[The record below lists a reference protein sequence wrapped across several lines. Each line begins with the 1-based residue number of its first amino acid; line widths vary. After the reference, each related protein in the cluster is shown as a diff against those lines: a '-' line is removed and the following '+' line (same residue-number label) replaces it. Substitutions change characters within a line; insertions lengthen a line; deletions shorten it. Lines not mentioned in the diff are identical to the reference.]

1 MANTLKK
8 GVINNRQAFLRSKKS
23 LENVDQW
30 MQGGSLK
37 PRLALEMGL
46 IDGLHTQNL
55 FLCRLF
61 FIKNSGWETLK

>member
-8 GVINNRQAFLRSKKS
+8 GVINNREAFLRSKKS

-46 IDGLHTQNL
+46 IDGLHT
-55 FLCRLF
+55 
-61 FIKNSGWETLK
+61 